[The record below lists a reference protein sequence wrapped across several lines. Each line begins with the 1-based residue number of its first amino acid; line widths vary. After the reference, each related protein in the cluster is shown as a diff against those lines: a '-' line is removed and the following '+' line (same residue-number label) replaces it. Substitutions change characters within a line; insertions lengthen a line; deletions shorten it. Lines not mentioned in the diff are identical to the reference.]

1 MAGDSRRDWALKTEL
16 AIAYQRIADVQGNVT
31 GANLGD
37 TKDAMV
43 SYGKAMALLD
53 SVLRHD
59 PSDQNA
65 EMARLTTLQRIGSVY
80 VYTQDS
86 RRALVSLEEAQKLG
100 EEILARNPDD
110 ARAAEGLAEVY
121 TAVGDALWVGGEF
134 AASIEQHSKAV
145 ALLLKFSPT
154 SSGDELKKTLAAAYS
169 GIGMD
174 ETRLGRLE
182 EGLKQNRQALPLL
195 QDLTARNPANAS
207 YQRALMTLYSHL
219 GDVLGN
225 PKWRSL
231 GDTRGALEAYQQMLA
246 IARRLHETDPAN
258 QQATGDYAVALTRVA
273 AVTPQA
279 PQKLSMLK
287 ESLGLLHE
295 IERVN
300 PQNVMNRWDLE
311 HGYMLLGDALAAS
324 GRPGVIAAYRESA
337 ALAEG
342 LLASGMYSP
351 VPDLASVLERLAI
364 MAAADGNREAS
375 LAYARRV
382 LEITSPEG
390 QFAKGRAE
398 NVQRFLTPRGSGAMG
413 LAYAA
418 LAHAATSRPDL
429 AREDRR
435 QAAAWLNKSVAAWR
449 CLQSDPAFSPSHK
462 QEMRRVELAA
472 AEIDRP

>member
-1 MAGDSRRDWALKTEL
+1 
-16 AIAYQRIADVQGNVT
+16 
-31 GANLGD
+31 
-37 TKDAMV
+37 
-43 SYGKAMALLD
+43 
-53 SVLRHD
+53 
-59 PSDQNA
+59 
-65 EMARLTTLQRIGSVY
+65 
-80 VYTQDS
+80 
-86 RRALVSLEEAQKLG
+86 
-100 EEILARNPDD
+100 
-110 ARAAEGLAEVY
+110 
-121 TAVGDALWVGGEF
+121 
-134 AASIEQHSKAV
+134 
-145 ALLLKFSPT
+145 
-154 SSGDELKKTLAAAYS
+154 
-169 GIGMD
+169 
-174 ETRLGRLE
+174 
-182 EGLKQNRQALPLL
+182 
-195 QDLTARNPANAS
+195 
-207 YQRALMTLYSHL
+207 
-219 GDVLGN
+219 
-225 PKWRSL
+225 
-231 GDTRGALEAYQQMLA
+231 LEAYQQMLA

-273 AVTPQA
+273 AVTPQE

-295 IERVN
+295 IEQVN

-337 ALAEG
+337 GLAEG
-342 LLASGMYSP
+342 LLAAGMYAP
-351 VPDLASVLERLAI
+351 VPDLATVLERLAI
-364 MAAADGNREAS
+364 MAAAGGNREAS

-382 LEITSPEG
+382 LEITSPDG

-435 QAAAWLNKSVAAWR
+435 QAAAWLNKSLAAWR
-449 CLQSDPAFSPSHK
+449 SLQSDPALSPSHK